1 VPPRAARPSTDETM
15 IPLTHGRPSGSRPAA
30 ATRSSAVT
38 SARSG
43 QMRSRLKAPA
53 KLAGGRVAQPM
64 DFRRIASSEIV
75 AAVGGLLLAIGI
87 FLPWYSPNQDN
98 RNANVGGVRDAVSA
112 WDYHS
117 ILRWLLLAAALAPII
132 LLWIVIRDHEL
143 SWPRG
148 EMTAVVGIIAFGLV
162 AYVGIIDRPGEPS
175 GQIGLG
181 IGWILSFLGTILIAI
196 GGSIRASTSER
207 PRKPPGVL

>member
-1 VPPRAARPSTDETM
+1 MARP
-15 IPLTHGRPSGSRPAA
+15 
-30 ATRSSAVT
+30 
-38 SARSG
+38 
-43 QMRSRLKAPA
+43 
-53 KLAGGRVAQPM
+53 M
-64 DFRRIASSEIV
+64 DLRRITTSEIV
-75 AAVGGLLLAIGI
+75 AAVGGFLLAIGV

-112 WDYHS
+112 FDAHT

-132 LLWIVIRDHEL
+132 LLWIVVRDHEL

-148 EMTAVVGIIAFGLV
+148 EMTAVIGIIAFGLV

-181 IGWILSFLGTILIAI
+181 IGWFISLLGTILIAV
-196 GGSIRASTSER
+196 GGSYRASTTER
-207 PRKPPGVL
+207 PRKPPGVM

>member
-1 VPPRAARPSTDETM
+1 
-15 IPLTHGRPSGSRPAA
+15 
-30 ATRSSAVT
+30 
-38 SARSG
+38 
-43 QMRSRLKAPA
+43 
-53 KLAGGRVAQPM
+53 VAQPM

-196 GGSIRASTSER
+196 GGSIRASSTER